1 MPIDKNALDE
11 LKIKAD
17 AAERA
22 YKEAKIARLDKTSI
36 TEEQFDSA
44 VDTIVHALNTLSEQL
59 QVSRA
64 KGSIKAKNV
73 VDGFGGEGKFNSL
86 VMDLA
91 GLAGEVTATGV
102 TLSET
107 PLVLMAG
114 AAKGVYKK
122 VKE

>member
-1 MPIDKNALDE
+1 MPLDKNALDD
-11 LKIKAD
+11 LKKRAD

-22 YKEAKIARLDKTSI
+22 YKESKIARLDKTNIS
-36 TEEQFDSA
+36 EEQFDST
-44 VDTIVHALNTLSEQL
+44 VDTIVHALNTLSEQI
-59 QVSRA
+59 QASRA
-64 KGSIKAKNV
+64 KGSVKAKSV
-73 VDGFGGEGKFNSL
+73 VDGFGGEGKMNSL

-91 GLAGEVTATGV
+91 GLAGEVTAAGI